1 MSGHVRSEAG
11 RKTDN
16 NSARADGRKTD
27 RNWGK
32 WRTGGGRRGAGVGSL
47 FFIDFD
53 RLGWFLILGDRA
65 TIIDSKFFQIIDT
78 KRGKLVFN
86 QLQFL

>member
-32 WRTGGGRRGAGVGSL
+32 WRTGGGRRGGWKSV
-47 FFIDFD
+47 FHHDFD

-78 KRGKLVFN
+78 KGGKLVFN

>member
-32 WRTGGGRRGAGVGSL
+32 WRTGGGGGGSL

-78 KRGKLVFN
+78 KGGKLVFN